1 MDVGNASV
9 REHECAHVCLYYY
22 IHTCTI
28 CTSMNKNCY
37 IISGDIKLC
46 NLSDAYDVGAAL
58 VGSCSV
64 YALTIFSAGVYK
76 AAERFLLPPRS
87 VYAIIYRRHCD
98 SDTRAASSTYTDI

>member
-1 MDVGNASV
+1 MNVGNASV
-9 REHECAHVCLYYY
+9 REHECAHVCLYCY

-87 VYAIIYRRHCD
+87 V
-98 SDTRAASSTYTDI
+98 